1 MTTIA
6 TGARIL
12 VVDDE
17 RPLLTALVTALQSMG
32 YEVVGELKQ
41 SDGLSRILSWQ
52 PDAAI
57 FDLNMPGMNGV
68 ELAVKALEIMP
79 DLSVILL
86 TGFGTIDSA
95 VQAMRAG
102 AYDYLTKPFDLTIV
116 DLTLKKA
123 LDHHEQ
129 KRRFRLLAEAT
140 GRVGEFEGIVGQSP
154 AIKKVLDSVQAVAD
168 TVSTVLITGESGT
181 GKEVIAHAVHTAGSR
196 REKPFITVDCATIPD
211 TLIESELFGHA
222 KGSFTGAHKDRAGH
236 VEAAADGTVFLDEIG
251 EIPLG
256 MQKKLLRFLEE
267 KSFVRVGETRRRVA
281 QARIVAATNRDLARE
296 VQAGRFREDL
306 YYRLKVVEICIPPLR
321 EREEDIPLLVE
332 WYLTRLNRKLN
343 RKISGISS
351 PALKLLSA
359 YQWPGNVREL
369 VNLLEQVMTFHTST
383 TLSVEHLPAYLQST
397 VTPSLPAVPYH
408 TFKEQVL
415 ADAGGQYFR
424 SLLIHFQGNVTQVA
438 DYAGVNR
445 RHIHRLLLLWG
456 LDSSLYRSN

>member
-1 MTTIA
+1 MKSTA
-6 TGARIL
+6 PGARIL

-17 RPLLTALVTALQSMG
+17 RPLLTALVTALESMG
-32 YEVVGELKQ
+32 YEVMGELKQ
-41 SDGLSRILSWQ
+41 SDGLSRIHSWQ

-68 ELAVKALEIMP
+68 ELTAKALEIMP
-79 DLSVILL
+79 DLPVIVL

-102 AYDYLTKPFDLTIV
+102 AYDFLTKPFDLNIV
-116 DLTLKKA
+116 DLTLLKA

-129 KRRFRLLAEAT
+129 KHRFRLLAAAM
-140 GRVGEFEGIVGQSP
+140 GRVREFEGIVGQSP

-168 TVSTVLITGESGT
+168 TDSTVLITGESGT
-181 GKEVIAHAVHTAGSR
+181 GKEVIAHAVHTAGTR

-222 KGSFTGAHKDRAGH
+222 KGAFTGAHKDRAGH

-251 EIPLG
+251 EIPLD

-267 KSFVRVGETRRRVA
+267 KTFVRVGETRRRVA
-281 QARIVAATNRDLARE
+281 QVRIVAATNRDLTRE

-306 YYRLKVVEICIPPLR
+306 YYRLKVIEICIPPLR
-321 EREEDIPLLVE
+321 ERAEDIPLLVE

-343 RKISGISS
+343 RKITGISPS
-351 PALKLLSA
+351 AIKLLSN

-369 VNLLEQVMTFHTST
+369 VNLLEQVMTFHNPEI
-383 TLSVEHLPAYLQST
+383 LEIKHLPNCVQSLT
-397 VTPSLPAVPYH
+397 ATLPSQ
-408 TFKEQVL
+408 TFSELKEQVL
-415 ADAGGQYFR
+415 EEVGRNYFQ
-424 SLLIHFQGNVTQVA
+424 SLLNHFQGNITKVA
-438 DYAGVNR
+438 DYAGINR
-445 RHIHRLLLLWG
+445 RHIHRLLHVWG
-456 LDSSLYRSN
+456 INPSSFRNN

>member
-1 MTTIA
+1 MTTTA
-6 TGARIL
+6 HGARIL

-17 RPLLTALVTALQSMG
+17 RPLLAALVTALESMG
-32 YEVVGELKQ
+32 YEAIGELKQ

-68 ELAVKALEIMP
+68 ELTAKALEIMP
-79 DLSVILL
+79 DLPVILL
-86 TGFGTIDSA
+86 TGFGTIDSS

-102 AYDYLTKPFDLTIV
+102 AFDYLTKPFDLNTV
-116 DLTLKKA
+116 DLTLHKA

-168 TVSTVLITGESGT
+168 TASTVLITGESGT
-181 GKEVIAHAVHTAGSR
+181 GKEVIAHAVHTVGAR

-222 KGSFTGAHKDRAGH
+222 KGAFTGAHKDRAGY

-267 KSFVRVGETRRRVA
+267 KTFVRVGETRRRTA
-281 QARIVAATNRDLARE
+281 QVRIVAATNRDLVSE

-306 YYRLKVVEICIPPLR
+306 YYRLKVIEICIPPLR
-321 EREEDIPLLVE
+321 ERAEDIPLLLE

-343 RKISGISS
+343 RKISGIS
-351 PALKLLSA
+351 PAAIKLLCS

-369 VNLLEQVMTFHTST
+369 VNLLEHVMTFHNPE
-383 TLSVEHLPAYLQST
+383 TLDVKHLPGGLQT
-397 VTPSLPAVPYH
+397 LTAALPSR
-408 TFKEQVL
+408 TFSELKEQVL
-415 ADAGGQYFR
+415 EEVGRSYFQ
-424 SLLIHFQGNVTQVA
+424 SLLNHFQGNITKVA

-445 RHIHRLLLLWG
+445 RHIHRLLHAWG
-456 LDSSLYRSN
+456 IDPSSFRNN

>member
-1 MTTIA
+1 MTA
-6 TGARIL
+6 TAPGARIL

-17 RPLLTALVTALQSMG
+17 RHLLTALVTALESME
-32 YEVVGELKQ
+32 YEVIGELKQ
-41 SDGLSRILSWQ
+41 SDGLSRIISWE

-68 ELAVKALEIMP
+68 ELTQKALEIMP
-79 DLSVILL
+79 DLPVILL
-86 TGFGTIDSA
+86 TGFGTIDSS
-95 VQAMRAG
+95 VEAMRAG
-102 AYDYLTKPFDLTIV
+102 AYDYLTKPFDLNTV
-116 DLTLKKA
+116 DLTLRKA

-140 GRVGEFEGIVGQSP
+140 GRVGKFEGIVGQSP
-154 AIKKVLDSVQAVAD
+154 AIKKVLDSVKAVAD
-168 TVSTVLITGESGT
+168 TDSTVLITGESGT
-181 GKEVIAHAVHTAGSR
+181 GKEVIAHAVHTVGAR

-267 KSFVRVGETRRRVA
+267 KSFVRVGESRRRVS
-281 QARIVAATNRDLARE
+281 QVRIIAATNRDLIRE

-306 YYRLKVVEICIPPLR
+306 YYRLKVIEICIPPLR
-321 EREEDIPLLVE
+321 ERAEDVPLLLD

-343 RKISGISS
+343 RKITGISPS
-351 PALKLLSA
+351 AIKLLSN

-369 VNLLEQVMTFHTST
+369 VNLLEQAMTFHNPDI
-383 TLSVEHLPAYLQST
+383 LDVKHLPNSLKTLTATL
-397 VTPSLPAVPYH
+397 PSQ
-408 TFKEQVL
+408 TFSELKEQVL
-415 ADAGGQYFR
+415 EEVGRGYFQ
-424 SLLIHFQGNVTQVA
+424 SLLNHFHGNITKVA
-438 DYAGVNR
+438 DYAGINR
-445 RHIHRLLLLWG
+445 RHIHRLLHAWG
-456 LDSSLYRSN
+456 IEPSSFRNT

>member
-1 MTTIA
+1 MTNA
-6 TGARIL
+6 EPSARIL

-17 RPLLTALVTALQSMG
+17 RPLLTALVTALESMG

-41 SDGLSRILSWQ
+41 SDGLSLISSWQ

-68 ELAVKALEIMP
+68 ELAARALEIMP
-79 DLSVILL
+79 DLPVILL

-102 AYDYLTKPFDLTIV
+102 VFDYLTKPFDLNIV

-129 KRRFRLLAEAT
+129 KRRFRVLAEAT
-140 GRVGEFEGIVGQSP
+140 GRAGEFSGIVGKSQ
-154 AIKKVLDSVQAVAD
+154 AIRKVLDAVQVVAD
-168 TVSTVLITGESGT
+168 TDSTVLVTGESGT
-181 GKEVIAHAVHTAGSR
+181 GKEVIAHAIHVAGSR
-196 REKPFITVDCATIPD
+196 REKPFITVDCAAIPD

-222 KGSFTGAHKDRAGH
+222 RGAFTGAHKDRAGH
-236 VEAAADGTVFLDEIG
+236 IEAAADGTVFLDEIG

-256 MQKKLLRFLEE
+256 IQKKLLRVLEE
-267 KSFVRVGETRRRVA
+267 KTFVRVGETRRRLS

-306 YYRLKVVEICIPPLR
+306 YYRLKVIEICIPPLR
-321 EREEDIPLLVE
+321 DRAEDIPLLVE

-343 RKISGISS
+343 RKISGISPS
-351 PALKLLSA
+351 AMKLLSN

-369 VNLLEQVMTFHTST
+369 VNLLEQVMTFHNPDI
-383 TLSVEHLPAYLQST
+383 LDVKHLPNSLQALT
-397 VTPSLPAVPYH
+397 TSLPSQ
-408 TFKEQVL
+408 TFSELKDQVL
-415 ADAGGQYFR
+415 EEVGRSYFQ
-424 SLLIHFQGNVTQVA
+424 SLLNHFQGNVTKVA
-438 DYAGVNR
+438 DYAGINR
-445 RHIHRLLLLWG
+445 RHIHRLLHIWG
-456 LDSSLYRSN
+456 INPASFRNS